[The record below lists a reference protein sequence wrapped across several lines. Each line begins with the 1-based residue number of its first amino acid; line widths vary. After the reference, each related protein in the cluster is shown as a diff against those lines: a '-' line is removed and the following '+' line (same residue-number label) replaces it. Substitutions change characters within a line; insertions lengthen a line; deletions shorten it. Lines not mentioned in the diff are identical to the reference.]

1 MYWGKF
7 LLYNHVFLKAKSE
20 SSDSRLSRVS
30 SESNLN
36 RVIGGSSDS
45 SERIV
50 SCESSV
56 NSVSSFGSLGG
67 SATSI
72 CDGNFWWCV
81 CVSNTVSERISLSNF
96 EKQIEMYLTGYLEEI
111 RLVGTGG
118 RGREQKLSVCKLER
132 TSGRRSSSSR
142 SSSCSSSEC
151 NSSLQIG
158 GDAWG
163 ALEGWTSLWNASGY
177 VVGAK
182 QLQRSILLRSFI
194 WLCIHSLRI
203 HNT

>member
-1 MYWGKF
+1 MLPPF
-7 LLYNHVFLKAKSE
+7 VTVFL
-20 SSDSRLSRVS
+20 V
-30 SESNLN
+30 
-36 RVIGGSSDS
+36 
-45 SERIV
+45 
-50 SCESSV
+50 
-56 NSVSSFGSLGG
+56 
-67 SATSI
+67 
-72 CDGNFWWCV
+72 V

-111 RLVGTGG
+111 HLVGTGG

-163 ALEGWTSLWNASGY
+163 ALEG
-177 VVGAK
+177 
-182 QLQRSILLRSFI
+182 
-194 WLCIHSLRI
+194 
-203 HNT
+203 